1 MDAAEITRVVR
12 DLCIEINYKVPE
24 EMVRLVKRAREIEES
39 PLGRQVLDLVIRNQE
54 LAAEGEYPYCQDTG
68 YTVIFLDLGQ
78 DVHVTGTD
86 LYDAV
91 NEGVRQGYGDGYLRG
106 SIVRDPLFDR
116 RNTGDN
122 TPAFIHTRIVPG
134 DQGRIQVDAKGA
146 GSENMGK
153 HAMLK
158 PADGLEG
165 AKEFVLQAVADSGP
179 NACPPGII
187 GVGIGGNFEM
197 SAVIAKRALMRKVG
211 QPNPDPR
218 VAELEAELYEKCN
231 ALGLGP
237 EALGGTQT
245 VLAVHVE
252 AMRHHNPAP
261 RAACH
266 ARVPALQIGA
276 VVLGNGTVY
285 AARDAAHKRMV
296 EMLDRGEDLPFAI
309 EGQVVYYVGP
319 TPERPGNV
327 TGSAGPTTA
336 SRMDS
341 WTPRLLELGL
351 KGIMGKGGRGPAIRA
366 ELEKHTAVY
375 MAALGG
381 GGALSALTVR
391 GQEVIAFKDLQ
402 TEAIRRMKLEDF

>member
-1 MDAAEITRVVR
+1 M
-12 DLCIEINYKVPE
+12 
-24 EMVRLVKRAREIEES
+24 
-39 PLGRQVLDLVIRNQE
+39 
-54 LAAEGEYPYCQDTG
+54 
-68 YTVIFLDLGQ
+68 IFLELGQ
-78 DVHVTGTD
+78 DAHVGGAD

-134 DQGRIQVDAKGA
+134 DQIGIQVDAKGA

-165 AKEFVLQAVADSGP
+165 AKEFVLQAVAESGP

-211 QPNPDPR
+211 QPSSDPQI
-218 VAELEAELYEKCN
+218 AELEAELYEKCN

-252 AMRHHNPAP
+252 TMPTHIASLPVAVNIE
-261 RAACH
+261 CH
-266 ARVPALQIGA
+266 AHR
-276 VVLGNGTVY
+276 
-285 AARDAAHKRMV
+285 
-296 EMLDRGEDLPFAI
+296 
-309 EGQVVYYVGP
+309 
-319 TPERPGNV
+319 
-327 TGSAGPTTA
+327 TGS
-336 SRMDS
+336 R
-341 WTPRLLELGL
+341 
-351 KGIMGKGGRGPAIRA
+351 
-366 ELEKHTAVY
+366 
-375 MAALGG
+375 
-381 GGALSALTVR
+381 
-391 GQEVIAFKDLQ
+391 VI
-402 TEAIRRMKLEDF
+402 

>member
-1 MDAAEITRVVR
+1 MAEPREIDATEITRVVR

-24 EMVRLVKRAREIEES
+24 EMVRLVKRARELEES
-39 PLGRQVLDLVIRNQE
+39 PLGRQVLDLLIRNQE

-122 TPAFIHTRIVPG
+122 TPAFIHTRVVPG
-134 DQGRIQVDAKGA
+134 DQVRIQVDAKGA

-218 VAELEAELYEKCN
+218 SPSSRPSSTRSATRS
-231 ALGLGP
+231 GSD
-237 EALGGTQT
+237 
-245 VLAVHVE
+245 
-252 AMRHHNPAP
+252 P
-261 RAACH
+261 R
-266 ARVPALQIGA
+266 RS
-276 VVLGNGTVY
+276 
-285 AARDAAHKRMV
+285 AARRRCSPCTSRRCRPTSPPCPSPSTSSATRTGRA
-296 EMLDRGEDLPFAI
+296 RG
-309 EGQVVYYVGP
+309 
-319 TPERPGNV
+319 
-327 TGSAGPTTA
+327 
-336 SRMDS
+336 
-341 WTPRLLELGL
+341 
-351 KGIMGKGGRGPAIRA
+351 
-366 ELEKHTAVY
+366 
-375 MAALGG
+375 
-381 GGALSALTVR
+381 
-391 GQEVIAFKDLQ
+391 
-402 TEAIRRMKLEDF
+402 